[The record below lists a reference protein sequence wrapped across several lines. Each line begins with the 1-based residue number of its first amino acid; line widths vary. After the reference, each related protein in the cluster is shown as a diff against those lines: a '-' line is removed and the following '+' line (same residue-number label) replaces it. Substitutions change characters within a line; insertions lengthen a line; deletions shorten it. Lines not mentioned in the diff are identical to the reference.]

1 MNNNVICWF
10 EIYVK
15 EINRAKKFYSDV
27 LGKTFSDMEAP
38 GDAPQEMKMAF
49 FNTADPT
56 DQDSVSGALV
66 EMPGTKE
73 GDGAC
78 VNTIV
83 YFPCQDCSV
92 EESRVEKAGGQVV
105 SPKMS
110 LGEHG
115 FCSICIDT
123 EGNSFGLY
131 SMQ

>member
-56 DQDSVSGALV
+56 DQDSVCGALV

>member
-15 EINRAKKFYSDV
+15 DINRAKQFYSDV

-38 GDAPQEMKMAF
+38 GDAPQEMKMSF
-49 FNTADPT
+49 FNTPDPT
-56 DQDSVSGALV
+56 DQDSVCGALV

-83 YFPCQDCSV
+83 YFPCQDCSI

-105 SPKMS
+105 NPKMS
-110 LGEHG
+110 IGEHG
-115 FCSICIDT
+115 FCSICVDT
-123 EGNSFGLY
+123 EGNLFGLY